1 MSYLEKARELQEML
15 AQDQTWEAFDKFY
28 AEDVVVIEKPTGE
41 RREGKEAQR
50 KAIEQWYGMVEEM
63 HGGGIG
69 AITADEENGI
79 TTAETWMEVTF
90 KGQGRAKM
98 EEVAVQKWRGDQIIE
113 ESFYYHMP
121 GGEQQA

>member
-98 EEVAVQKWRGDQIIE
+98 EEVAVQKWKGDQIIE